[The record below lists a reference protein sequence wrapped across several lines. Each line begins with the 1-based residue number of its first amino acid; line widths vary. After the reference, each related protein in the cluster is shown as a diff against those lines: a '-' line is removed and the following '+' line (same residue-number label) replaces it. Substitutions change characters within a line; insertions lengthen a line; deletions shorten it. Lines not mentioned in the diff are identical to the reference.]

1 MTGLIEVLREK
12 KTAMEAFVTD
22 LADGTEYQSLLK
34 PPKTHGIHSGR
45 VYLKPGADCGEHS
58 TGDREEML
66 VFLSGRGQA
75 VIGDNKVLEVGQ
87 GKILYIPPQTL
98 HNIKNTSNQPLSY
111 IFCVV
116 PVISDG
122 ESKNV
127 RH

>member
-1 MTGLIEVLREK
+1 MTI
-12 KTAMEAFVTD
+12 EAFVKD
-22 LADGTEYQSLLK
+22 LADSTEYQSLFK
-34 PPKTHGIHSGR
+34 PPKTCQMHAGR
-45 VYLKPGADCGEHS
+45 VYLKPGDECGEHS
-58 TGDREEML
+58 TNDREEML

-75 VIGDNKVLEVGQ
+75 IIGDNKALEVGQ

-98 HNIKNTSNQPLSY
+98 HNIKNTSDKPLSY